1 MKPARNITIVLVVIL
16 ALCAGLYF
24 IVKYEPA
31 KENDPAQ
38 ATLTPA
44 ITIFQTDRENVK
56 SVTITNPDET
66 YVMTKKNDKWVIND
80 DETIK
85 ISQSR
90 ADTLIYDCTSISV
103 KELIEENPKDL
114 SAYGLDAPKRK
125 VEVVLN
131 DGQKTT
137 VLIGNTTIDGSLC
150 YLMLDGEN
158 KVYTKS
164 ASGTDS
170 LAMVLAKL
178 RDNAIYSLDEEDVRG
193 FTLERKGAEKI
204 VLEKEFAKND
214 KGEEY
219 HTWKMR
225 SPLIKEANEYNLS
238 KEVMETLTVQ
248 NAVSVVRASGA
259 NLSEYG
265 LADPAATYQIQY
277 VDNGQEKK
285 VSIAVG
291 SETGENT
298 YLKETDKPTVYTVA
312 TEKLKFLNVS
322 YLQLVD
328 KLIHLENIENVDS
341 VTVSGKGSSYE
352 MVISGSGDTASY
364 AINGKSIEEKP
375 FKAAYQAV
383 LGLTLEDFT
392 KTGMSGT
399 AEYTITYHKKD
410 GTQSKVECIPLDER
424 SYVVTVNGEGNLI
437 IRKKQ
442 VENMIQKLD
451 ETLQS

>member
-219 HTWKMR
+219 HTWTMR
-225 SPLIKEANEYNLS
+225 REL
-238 KEVMETLTVQ
+238 
-248 NAVSVVRASGA
+248 
-259 NLSEYG
+259 
-265 LADPAATYQIQY
+265 
-277 VDNGQEKK
+277 
-285 VSIAVG
+285 VG
-291 SETGENT
+291 IW
-298 YLKETDKPTVYTVA
+298 A
-312 TEKLKFLNVS
+312 
-322 YLQLVD
+322 
-328 KLIHLENIENVDS
+328 
-341 VTVSGKGSSYE
+341 
-352 MVISGSGDTASY
+352 
-364 AINGKSIEEKP
+364 
-375 FKAAYQAV
+375 
-383 LGLTLEDFT
+383 
-392 KTGMSGT
+392 
-399 AEYTITYHKKD
+399 
-410 GTQSKVECIPLDER
+410 C
-424 SYVVTVNGEGNLI
+424 
-437 IRKKQ
+437 
-442 VENMIQKLD
+442 
-451 ETLQS
+451 